1 MTAFVSV
8 TVAKLIGV
16 SVLYLFLPLSALTY
30 YFFRRDR
37 RAAEVERLFTVLH
50 IDSAHR
56 QPYHYETSGYY
67 FLCAVAY
74 ASAVSGIGLVLLFLG
89 TEMNL
94 TEFPSVELR
103 DVQFPHAGSRLIF
116 GMAFLGAYLWGL
128 QYVFRR
134 YALNDLIPG
143 VYYGLSM
150 RMLLAAVIALVLYNV
165 YAAVADSESA
175 GSGIMSNVWPALA
188 FLIGMFPQRGV
199 RWLTERLPMLSA
211 EADPTVRRLPL
222 EMIEG
227 IESHDSLRLE
237 ELGIDTCYDLAMV
250 DFVPLAVKTPY
261 SARQLVDWILQAK
274 MCVYFGDALNDLRK
288 HGIRTIIDLE
298 QLTQEDIEI
307 LAAETA
313 STRSALLRALAAAK
327 QDTEIKRLRTVGEL
341 LGRFTEVEDEFAPP
355 EGEMGRPKVA

>member
-8 TVAKLIGV
+8 EVAKLIGV

-30 YFFRRDR
+30 FLFRRDR
-37 RAAEVERLFTVLH
+37 KAAEVERVFTVLR
-50 IDSAHR
+50 IDPVHR
-56 QPYHYETSGYY
+56 QPYHGARSGAY

-89 TEMNL
+89 PEMEL
-94 TEFPSVELR
+94 AEFPSVELR
-103 DVQFPHAGSRLIF
+103 DMQFPQAGSRLVF

-134 YALNDLIPG
+134 YALTDLIPG
-143 VYYGLSM
+143 VYYGLSL
-150 RMLLAAVIALVLYNV
+150 RLLMASVTALVLYNV
-165 YAAVADSESA
+165 YAALADGESA
-175 GSGIMSNVWPALA
+175 GSGIASNVWPALA
-188 FLIGMFPQRGV
+188 FLIGIFPQRGV

-237 ELGIDTCYDLAMV
+237 ELGIDTCYDLAMA
-250 DFVPLAVKTPY
+250 DFVPLVLKTPY
-261 SARQLVDWILQAK
+261 SARQLVDWTLQAK
-274 MCVYFGDALNDLRK
+274 MCLYFGDAVKDLRQR
-288 HGIRTIIDLE
+288 GIRTIVDLD

-313 STRSALLRALAAAK
+313 STRSALQRALVSAKSDPEIRRLRA
-327 QDTEIKRLRTVGEL
+327 VGQL
-341 LGRFTEVEDEFAPP
+341 LGRFTEKEDEFAPF
-355 EGEMGRPKVA
+355 EG